1 MEEPM
6 KNMRYILL
14 SEKHWHR
21 PLFEQLREEIEA
33 EWLLIQ
39 TKDKFTLDR
48 LIEFKPNKI
57 FIPHWS
63 YLIPSEIF
71 EGFECILFHMTDLPF
86 GRGGSP
92 LQNLIK
98 RGFTETMISAMRVES
113 GIDTGKIY
121 LKRKLLLNGS
131 ALEIFIRASNIIKG
145 MVVEINSSDIQP
157 VAQKGQPVVFKRRT
171 PDQSNI
177 DSIKDI
183 NELYDHIRM
192 LDCEGYPAAYIE
204 NECFKFEFYRVSFK
218 DTKTLQ
224 ADVRILQK

>member
-6 KNMRYILL
+6 KNVRYMFL

-21 PLFEQLREEIEA
+21 PLFEQLQEEIEA

-39 TKDKFTLDR
+39 ARDEFTFDR
-48 LIEFKPNKI
+48 VTAFNPNKI

-63 YLIPSEIF
+63 YLIPPEIF

-98 RGFTETMISAMRVES
+98 RGFTETIISAMRVEN

-121 LKRKLLLNGS
+121 LKRKLLLHGS
-131 ALEIFIRASNIIKG
+131 ALEIFIRAANIIKG
-145 MVVEINSSDIQP
+145 MIIEINSSDIEP
-157 VAQKGQPVVFKRRT
+157 VAQEGQPVVFKRRT

-177 DSIKDI
+177 DSLKDI

-192 LDCEGYPAAYIE
+192 LDCDGYPAAYIE
-204 NECFKFEFYRVSFK
+204 NEHFKFEFSRVSFK
-218 DTKTLQ
+218 ETKTLQ
-224 ADVRILQK
+224 ADVRIFQK